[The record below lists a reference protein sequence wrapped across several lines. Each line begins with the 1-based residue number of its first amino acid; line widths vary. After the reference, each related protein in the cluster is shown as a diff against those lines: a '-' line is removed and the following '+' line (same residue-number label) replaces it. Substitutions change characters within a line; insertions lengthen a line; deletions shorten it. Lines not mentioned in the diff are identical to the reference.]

1 VNQGESVLLG
11 SPLQPELDQDGP
23 DGIAL
28 SVIVPVLN
36 GARVLPLCLE
46 SLAASDFP
54 RSRWELIVVDD
65 ASVDDSPLL
74 AASYT
79 SHLLRLTG
87 EPSGPAAARN
97 RGAEVARGR
106 RLVFVDADVRVH
118 TDALRLFSE
127 LFERQPDLGAV
138 FGAYDAAPTAPG
150 LISQYRNLLHHY
162 VHTVEAGDAETFWAG
177 LGAVRADV
185 FRRAGGFDA
194 KRYSRPQIEDVE
206 LGYRIRAL
214 GYQILL
220 RPDIQ
225 GTHLKQWTLGGM
237 ITTDVRDRGIP
248 WMRLL
253 RQRPSVSGTL
263 NLRLSEKT
271 YTGLVALASACLIV
285 AGLSRDPAWLIP
297 ALAGY
302 GIALAGNVPLL
313 AWFARQRGGWFALQI
328 VPLRLLYYILN
339 VVSVA
344 VGLLPSRQ
352 HPAASP
358 VAPITGSPGGRK
370 ASG

>member
-1 VNQGESVLLG
+1 VNRGESVRVG
-11 SPLQPELDQDGP
+11 SPLHREPDQDGP
-23 DGIAL
+23 EGIAL

-36 GARVLPLCLE
+36 GARVLPLCLGA
-46 SLAASDFP
+46 LAASDFP

-65 ASVDDSPLL
+65 ASVDDSPLV

-79 SHLLRLTG
+79 NCVLRLMG

-97 RGAEVARGR
+97 RGAEVARGK

-118 TDALRLFSE
+118 ADALRLFNE
-127 LFERQPDLGAV
+127 LFERQPELGAV
-138 FGAYDAAPTAPG
+138 FGAYDAAPTATG

-162 VHTVEAGDAETFWAG
+162 VHTLEAGDAETFWAG

-185 FRRAGGFDA
+185 FRRAGTFDA
-194 KRYSRPQIEDVE
+194 KRYKRPQIEDIE

-214 GYQILL
+214 GYRILL
-220 RPDIQ
+220 QPHIQ

-237 ITTDVRDRGIP
+237 ILTDVCDRGIP

-253 RQRPSVSGTL
+253 QQRPSVTRTL
-263 NLRLSEKT
+263 NLRPAEQA
-271 YTGLVALASACLIV
+271 YTGLVALASACLLV

-302 GIALAGNVPLL
+302 GIALVGNMPLL
-313 AWFARQRGGWFALQI
+313 AWFARQRGGWFAVGI

-344 VGLLPSRQ
+344 AGLLPDRQ
-352 HPAASP
+352 HSATPP
-358 VAPITGSPGGRK
+358 TAPTTGSPGGRK
-370 ASG
+370 ALG